1 MTQQNKD
8 AVVGLLLFLFV
19 TYIVVGIAY
28 GFATSEPVSWHDDVI
43 PP

>member
-8 AVVGLLLFLFV
+8 AVVGLLLSLFV
-19 TYIVVGIAY
+19 AYVVIGTIY
-28 GFATSEPVSWHDDVI
+28 GFATSEPVFWHDDMI